1 MQALSFLEF
10 FLQKIADFLALYFL
24 ITSAFRDFFNNSPQL
39 KHIIPENWH
48 KSIKFYIFTG
58 RKLQE
63 VGCKN
68 ISIKAE
74 KVDSNSKSSYQIPF
88 KLCIPK
94 GKGELKKFKGA
105 TITFL
110 ASDENQVHIMGY
122 EGSDLGD
129 VININESALEQAYQG
144 MYFLILSR
152 NYDDVDVQINVVS
165 KVIKKSG
172 KTSKVTKP
180 VIIIDG
186 LEGLGSNSIEL
197 KPYQSAK

>member
-1 MQALSFLEF
+1 MIILFLFEILGTILSLYLIIIALT
-10 FLQKIADFLALYFL
+10 QDFLSNFP
-24 ITSAFRDFFNNSPQL
+24 RL
-39 KHIIPENWH
+39 KYIIPENWH

-197 KPYQSAK
+197 KTYQSAK

>member
-1 MQALSFLEF
+1 MIILFLFEILGDILSLYFMIIALT
-10 FLQKIADFLALYFL
+10 QDFLSNFP
-24 ITSAFRDFFNNSPQL
+24 RL
-39 KHIIPENWH
+39 KYIIPANWH

-58 RKLQE
+58 RELQE

-152 NYDDVDVQINVVS
+152 NYYGVDVQINVVS

-197 KPYQSAK
+197 KTYQSAK

>member
-1 MQALSFLEF
+1 MIILFLFEILGDILSLYFMIIALT
-10 FLQKIADFLALYFL
+10 QDFLSNFP
-24 ITSAFRDFFNNSPQL
+24 RL
-39 KHIIPENWH
+39 KYIIPANWH

-144 MYFLILSR
+144 MYFLKLSR
-152 NYDDVDVQINVVS
+152 NYYGVDVQINVVS
-165 KVIKKSG
+165 EVIKKSG